1 MGPQHG
7 HVIRFIRANGGALS
21 YRELDAGGIPR
32 SAVSAAV
39 AAGVIERVRR
49 GWFATTDAPRDVVR
63 AARVGGAVT
72 AASAARLDG
81 IWLLGDPLLH
91 VRVPSSTGRLRNPDA
106 SNEPLDRLQHRVCVH
121 YRSAPAV
128 LGARDA
134 LPIALAEMLACAE
147 PTAAI
152 VAMDSAVSLG
162 ALTIGD
168 LAGVRALTLPSRRHL
183 VDRVQPGSASGIE
196 TIVRLFLR
204 TRGIRHRIQVLIPR
218 VGHVDLL
225 IGDRLVIEV
234 DGEGFHTGPEFE
246 ADRRR
251 DFELVMRGYLVLR
264 LSYRMV
270 LSEWDAV
277 SSGILEL
284 VRRGEHRW
292 GQRTVE
298 HPPATVPL
306 RRLDRLAFA

>member
-32 SAVSAAV
+32 AAVSAAV
-39 AAGVIERVRR
+39 SAGAIERVRR

-81 IWLLGDPLLH
+81 VWLLGDPLLH
-91 VRVPSSTGRLRNPDA
+91 VRVTSSTGRLRSPDA
-106 SNEPLDRLQHRVCVH
+106 SDEPLDRRRHGVCVH
-121 YRSAPAV
+121 YRSAPAIT
-128 LGARDA
+128 GARDA
-134 LPIALAEMLACAE
+134 LPIALVEMLTCAE

-152 VAMDSAVSLG
+152 VAMDSAMSIG
-162 ALTIGD
+162 AISVAD
-168 LAGVRALTLPSRRHL
+168 LAQVRALALPSRRYL
-183 VDRVQPGSASGIE
+183 VDRVNPGSASGIE
-196 TIVRLFLR
+196 TILRLFLR
-204 TRGIRHRIQVLIPR
+204 THGIRHRVQVRIPR
-218 VGHVDLL
+218 VGHIDLL

-251 DFELVMRGYLVLR
+251 DFELVMRGYLVMR

-270 LSEWDAV
+270 LNEWHAV
-277 SSGILEL
+277 SSGILQL

-292 GQRTVE
+292 GRRTTE
-298 HPPATVPL
+298 HPAAEVPF

>member
-1 MGPQHG
+1 MDRKHG
-7 HVIRFIRANGGALS
+7 HVIQFIRANGGALS
-21 YRELDAGGIPR
+21 YRELDRGGIPR
-32 SAVSAAV
+32 AAVSAAV
-39 AAGVIERVRR
+39 SDHAIQRVRR
-49 GWFATTDAPRDVVR
+49 GWFAIPDAPRDVVR

-72 AASAARLDG
+72 AASAARLEG
-81 IWLLGDPLLH
+81 VWLLGDPLLH

-106 SNEPLDRLQHRVCVH
+106 SDEPLDRRRHAVCLH
-121 YRSAPAV
+121 YRTVPV
-128 LGARDA
+128 ITGARDA

-152 VAMDSAVSLG
+152 VAMDSAVSVG
-162 ALTIGD
+162 AISVGD
-168 LAGVRALTLPSRRHL
+168 LDQVRALAPSSRRSL
-183 VDRVQPGSASGIE
+183 VDRVNPGSASGIE

-204 TRGIRHRIQVLIPR
+204 THGIRHRVQVFIPR

-225 IGDRLVIEV
+225 VGDRLVIEV

-251 DFELVMRGYLVLR
+251 DFELVMRGYTVVR

-270 LSEWDAV
+270 LNEWDAV

-284 VRRGEHRW
+284 VRRGGHRW
-292 GQRTVE
+292 GHRAAE
-298 HPPATVPL
+298 HSAAAVPF